1 MGDSWSADEPRPGAR
16 GPAGPVCP
24 RRCAPGVQVLTGRM
38 TDTVAPAPHTTVDFW
53 FDPSC
58 PWAWMTSR
66 WVDEVAAHRDLDVT
80 FHVMS
85 LAVLNEDNDVSDE
98 YRSMFARMLRYT
110 RLVTAAGEL
119 HGQQVVKP
127 LYDALGTRI
136 HPGGETDADV
146 VIPAALA
153 EVGLPADLARHA
165 DTDEFDEQ
173 MRASHFDGI
182 GRVGQDVGTPV
193 IAVNGTAF
201 FGPVISPAPKGEVA
215 LTLWDGVVAAASYPG
230 FFEIKRTRTV
240 GPIFD

>member
-1 MGDSWSADEPRPGAR
+1 
-16 GPAGPVCP
+16 
-24 RRCAPGVQVLTGRM
+24 
-38 TDTVAPAPHTTVDFW
+38 
-53 FDPSC
+53 
-58 PWAWMTSR
+58 MTSR

-85 LAVLNEDNDVSDE
+85 LAVLNEDADVSDE

-136 HPGGETDADV
+136 HPGGETDADA

-153 EVGLPADLARHA
+153 EVGLPAELARHA